1 MQNAFIFR
9 QLLLLVTILMLSG
22 CILVP
27 VDDGHSRSGHHENRH
42 DSHGDRHDGPG
53 GHR

>member
-1 MQNAFIFR
+1 MKNRLLAELS
-9 QLLLLVTILMLSG
+9 LLLAMVMLSG

-42 DSHGDRHDGPG
+42 DSHGDRHDGSG